1 MINIKQIRKEMAK
14 KREERK
20 KEGGMKIMGYT
31 ASISYKDVNG
41 KDIYL
46 PNPEGKIQKANCD
59 LEILKR
65 KRQTVEDDL
74 EIVLNSISEAS
85 PKKKNKANIIGNFKN
100 WNEIILYYDEP
111 NKRIQV
117 KIDNSYEPV
126 YEMKQ
131 NSETN
136 KFIVT
141 ILLAFI
147 SEGKNGKKLQNSKPK
162 KWKYIQRSETKI
174 LSRFNK
180 TLNER
185 LGIKTRVKPFFWNR
199 EKKIMECNCNKVL
212 KKRKD

>member
-1 MINIKQIRKEMAK
+1 MAK

-20 KEGGMKIMGYT
+20 KEGKIVGWSVYKT
-31 ASISYKDVNG
+31 KDVNG

-46 PNPEGKIQKANCD
+46 PNTEGKIQKANCD

-65 KRQTVEDDL
+65 KRQTVEDNL
-74 EIVLNSISEAS
+74 EILMNSIPESS

-100 WNEIILYYDEP
+100 WDEIILYYDEP

-162 KWKYIQRSETKI
+162 I